1 MDWVGLFTTLCLL
14 RLRTLH
20 QIWHPSKHSTE
31 AARRHHDRASLWI
44 SNGPCFSS
52 FLNTN
57 ISRLKGPMVLAPLS
71 EIPAIG
77 RNPVYIS
84 TLALFVLFQV
94 PTALATS
101 FSMLLVF
108 RFVTGVLGSPALATG
123 GASIG
128 DMYPPQK
135 RALAIGIWGIA
146 AVGSVPFPLTWP
158 WSP

>member
-1 MDWVGLFTTLCLL
+1 
-14 RLRTLH
+14 
-20 QIWHPSKHSTE
+20 
-31 AARRHHDRASLWI
+31 
-44 SNGPCFSS
+44 
-52 FLNTN
+52 
-57 ISRLKGPMVLAPLS
+57 
-71 EIPAIG
+71 
-77 RNPVYIS
+77 
-84 TLALFVLFQV
+84 
-94 PTALATS
+94 
-101 FSMLLVF
+101 MLLVF